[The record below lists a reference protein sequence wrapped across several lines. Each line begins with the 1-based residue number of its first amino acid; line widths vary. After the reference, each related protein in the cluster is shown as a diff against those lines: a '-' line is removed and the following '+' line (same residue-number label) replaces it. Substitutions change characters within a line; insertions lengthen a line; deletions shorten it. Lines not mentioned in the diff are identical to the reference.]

1 MLDLVGLLA
10 DNSSCRMPQKRN
22 TKNKKLKR
30 KDLRDLDVKITFLE
44 GIVRRD
50 PQFVDALKV
59 LGDHYSQRGRTEG
72 SLKVDQQLSTLEP
85 ANPLVF
91 YNLACSYAL
100 NGDLILAL
108 SSLDKAISLGY
119 QDFKWMSKDP
129 DLTPVRKHPL
139 YVGIKAKIR
148 KLQLGDGPLTGI

>member
-59 LGDHYSQRGRTEG
+59 LVAAVLVTSSAM
-72 SLKVDQQLSTLEP
+72 SLIKTFVTLLKEFFLWP
-85 ANPLVF
+85 MLVQ
-91 YNLACSYAL
+91 AQMVL
-100 NGDLILAL
+100 NS
-108 SSLDKAISLGY
+108 SSL
-119 QDFKWMSKDP
+119 
-129 DLTPVRKHPL
+129 
-139 YVGIKAKIR
+139 
-148 KLQLGDGPLTGI
+148 